1 MELIEPVI
9 LYDKEKG
16 LYNCPFKVQY
26 NNYEENIDF
35 YFSHGDYKDQDTM
48 LLARINHCSKMI
60 FGHFM
65 KTFEGLQEICLD
77 DSIEASNESVN
88 KINIILAILY
98 NLFIFFKK
106 IHCDSSVSSRTSE
119 LYDELLEMFLLLED
133 YYTVE
138 KKKDLYLWKNKFIA
152 LEKM

>member
-9 LYDKEKG
+9 LYDKEKS
-16 LYNCPFKVQY
+16 LFNCPFKLQY
-26 NNYEENIDF
+26 NNYEEIVDF
-35 YFSHGDYKDQDTM
+35 YFAPGDYKDQDTM

-60 FGHFM
+60 FSNFM
-65 KTFEGLQEICLD
+65 KIFEGLQEICLD
-77 DSIEASNESVN
+77 DSIEASNESVD
-88 KINIILAILY
+88 KINIILNILY

-106 IHCDSSVSSRTSE
+106 IHCHPSVSSRTSE